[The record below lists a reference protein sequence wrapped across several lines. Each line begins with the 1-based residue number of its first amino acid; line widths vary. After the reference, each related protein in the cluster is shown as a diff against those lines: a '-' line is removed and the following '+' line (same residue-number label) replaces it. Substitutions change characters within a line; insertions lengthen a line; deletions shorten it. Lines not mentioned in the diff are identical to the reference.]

1 MISVAMTT
9 FNGEKYIEKQ
19 IESIL
24 NQSMSVDEI
33 IVCDDGSSDKTVEL
47 LKKYDVKIVENSE
60 NLGYKLNFKKAMELC
75 NGDFIFLCDQDD
87 VWKKDKVKEMIF
99 IMESNKDIHVLS
111 SSFEYIDGNGNLIST
126 VLKKGYS
133 NNNLYNKEVKL
144 GDLVQVNSNEFI
156 YGNYFQGCALVM
168 DRSTKDY
175 FINHFDDRI
184 PHDWIICL
192 YGSLD
197 GGMYFL
203 NKPLFE
209 YRIHN
214 KNSIGVSTLN
224 QGTATHVNR
233 AYQFEERYQKA
244 RDALY
249 VLDILKLNCKEF
261 YSQNIKEYNDIEL
274 FMHNHIVYLKKKSF
288 FKLLFQNRYS
298 YYKKLKT
305 YRGRIMDLLYCLK

>member
-24 NQSMSVDEI
+24 NQSMPVDEI

-47 LKKYDVKIVENSE
+47 LKKYDVKIIENSE
-60 NLGYKLNFKKAMELC
+60 NLGYKLNFKKAMDLC
-75 NGDFIFLCDQDD
+75 NGDYVFLCDQDD
-87 VWKKDKVKEMIF
+87 IWEIDKVKEMIT
-99 IMESNKDIHVLS
+99 IMKSNRDIHVLS
-111 SSFEYIDGNGNLIST
+111 SSFEYIDENDSLIST

-133 NNNLYNKEVKL
+133 NNNLYNKEVKPS
-144 GDLVQVNSNEFI
+144 DLIQVHTDEFI

-168 DRSTKDY
+168 DRNTKDF

-184 PHDWIICL
+184 PHDWIISL

-203 NKPLFE
+203 NKPLFQ

-214 KNSIGVSTLN
+214 QNSIGVSTLN
-224 QGTATHVNR
+224 QSTATHVNR

-249 VLDILKLNCKEF
+249 VLDILKLNCNNF
-261 YSQNIKEYNDIEL
+261 YLKNIKEYNNIEL
-274 FMHNHIVYLKKKSF
+274 FMRNHILYLKKKCF
-288 FKLLFQNRYS
+288 FKLLLQNRYC